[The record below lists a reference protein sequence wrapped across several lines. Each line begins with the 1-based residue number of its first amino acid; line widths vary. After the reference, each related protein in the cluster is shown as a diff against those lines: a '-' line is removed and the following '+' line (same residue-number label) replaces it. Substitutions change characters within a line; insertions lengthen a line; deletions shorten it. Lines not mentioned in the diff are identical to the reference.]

1 LNTGF
6 GGLTQNV
13 GVSGQ
18 YSSTGTWNDPNNTPG
33 CGTSFSQGVS
43 LAPGAST
50 TIDVGCSGGPGQGDT
65 ALLVMV
71 DYTNVVAES
80 DETNNVFSQPLT

>member
-1 LNTGF
+1 MSAFQG
-6 GGLTQNV
+6 
-13 GVSGQ
+13 
-18 YSSTGTWNDPNNTPG
+18 STPAPVLPLRAVEEPGTTRTTTPG

-71 DYTNVVAES
+71 DDTNVVAES